1 MGGWNYNCFPY
12 MYARYSVGGYGTDTP
27 NYYKIQQFG
36 GGDINKC
43 VEANQFCYVCEP
55 PSEGTSLN
63 DFEIFPEPEHSDTW
77 QQATQMVTAHAN
89 SSFPPKWNYDMV
101 ANQPWTDP
109 KTGITVTVPGS
120 DRYVTL
126 KRDPYQ
132 DLVYLAKDLG
142 ADGIDLDYEEF
153 WHGDYFKTGDN
164 PQGPWTLPQTTYKY
178 SAIAYDLMINIK
190 AIQPSLKLSTAAGA
204 VGAWSSNWWGGN
216 LKGLW
221 YNVKQWYPDL
231 IDFMGSSPN
240 AGGINVMTYDL
251 SDNPE
256 FHECPDE
263 SDCTLDK
270 QVAFYMKTYSDANIP
285 ASVGYEIGVPAYP
298 APDHD
303 AQHQLPLT
311 HEMLASIVSQTQPQ
325 FKSAFFWELFKD
337 QNQTSY
343 SSATQV
349 AQALCSTLLHTSRC
363 TGVLPNVTTY

>member
-1 MGGWNYNCFPY
+1 
-12 MYARYSVGGYGTDTP
+12 
-27 NYYKIQQFG
+27 
-36 GGDINKC
+36 
-43 VEANQFCYVCEP
+43 
-55 PSEGTSLN
+55 
-63 DFEIFPEPEHSDTW
+63 
-77 QQATQMVTAHAN
+77 
-89 SSFPPKWNYDMV
+89 
-101 ANQPWTDP
+101 
-109 KTGITVTVPGS
+109 
-120 DRYVTL
+120 
-126 KRDPYQ
+126 
-132 DLVYLAKDLG
+132 
-142 ADGIDLDYEEF
+142 
-153 WHGDYFKTGDN
+153 
-164 PQGPWTLPQTTYKY
+164 
-178 SAIAYDLMINIK
+178 MINIK

-221 YNVKQWYPDL
+221 YNVKQVCCLSFFCILPPFLPTPFLPLFLPSFQPLSCRCSCSYSPFAFPLTLIQSLHCFPPHAQWYPDL

-343 SSATQV
+343 ASPTQV